1 MKLATKIGLATATI
15 ITAYLIGNYLL
26 TPTIPKLKNIWW
38 GSRDPS
44 TEDTTIK
51 PFRINVSEE
60 VLEDLQNRLANTK
73 LTPPLEGIQHQYGLN
88 TKLLSKIVTYW
99 RTEYDWKKRE
109 IFLNKYPQFMV
120 SIQGLRLHYIHLKPQ
135 KRDNVKTLP
144 ILLLHG
150 WPGSVREFYT
160 TIQLLTKP
168 TKGRNFIFEVIV
180 PSLPGF
186 GFSEASVRPGLG
198 PIEMAVIFK
207 NLMKRLG
214 HEKYLVQGG
223 DWGALIAQQM
233 AVLFPDQVLGIHSN
247 LCFDTSVLSA
257 LKLALG
263 SLYPSWVVPK
273 NFEHRLYPLLSFV
286 MNLVE
291 ETGYMHIQTSKPDTV
306 GAALNDSPVGLA
318 AYILEKFISWTNP
331 DWKNLE
337 DGGLLK
343 KYTYD
348 DLLDNIMIYWVSGSI
363 TTSMRLYSHAL
374 DNVMTII
381 NVQRIS
387 ITVPSACAIFPNEIF
402 PQPGAMLREKYQN
415 LVHVSE
421 NSDGGHFPAF
431 ELPHVF
437 AEDIFV
443 ATEKMLEANSQGN

>member
-1 MKLATKIGLATATI
+1 MKLGTKIGFITATI
-15 ITAYLIGNYLL
+15 ITAYLIGKYLL
-26 TPTIPKLKNIWW
+26 TPTIPTLENTWW
-38 GSRDPS
+38 GSRDPT
-44 TEDTTIK
+44 TEDTSIK
-51 PFRINVSEE
+51 PFKINISEE
-60 VLEDLQNRLANTK
+60 VLQDLQHRLTNAK

-99 RTEYDWKKRE
+99 RTKYDWKARE
-109 IFLNKYPQFMV
+109 KFLNQYPQFIV
-120 SIQGLRLHYIHLKPQ
+120 SVQGLRLHYIHVKP
-135 KRDNVKTLP
+135 KKTENVKILP

-150 WPGSVREFYT
+150 WPGSVREFYS

-168 TKGRNFIFEVIV
+168 TKGGNFIFEVIV
-180 PSLPGF
+180 PSLPGY
-186 GFSEASVRPGLG
+186 GFSEAAIRPGLG

-207 NLMKRLG
+207 NFMKRLG
-214 HEKYLVQGG
+214 HEKYFVQGG

-233 AVLFPDQVLGIHSN
+233 AVLFPEQVLGIHSN
-247 LCFDTSVLSA
+247 LCFDTSLLSA
-257 LKLALG
+257 LKLGLG
-263 SLYPSWVVPK
+263 SLYPPWVVRK
-273 NFEHRLYPLLSFV
+273 KFEHKLYPLMSFV
-286 MNLVE
+286 MNLLE
-291 ETGYMHIQTSKPDTV
+291 ETGYLDIQVSKPDTV
-306 GAALNDSPVGLA
+306 GVALNDSPVGLA
-318 AYILEKFISWTNP
+318 AYILEKFITWTNP

-381 NVQRIS
+381 NVQRIPVN
-387 ITVPSACAIFPNEIF
+387 VPSACAIFPNEIF
-402 PQPGAMLREKYQN
+402 PQPGELLRGKYPN

-421 NSDGGHFPAF
+421 NFDGGHFPAF

-437 AEDIFV
+437 AKDIFV
-443 ATEKMLEANSQGN
+443 ATEKILQANVQRK